1 MGIIRIY
8 DIKLDQPLKAN
19 WKSGCNADTGDGYTN
34 GMHVYRAIMR
44 VLQIRLSTTGA
55 FKEMNS
61 MIVGNIIGK
70 RLDKGK
76 YKARKTYA
84 LERFALST
92 PSKYH
97 LFSLLEKKNEGLFL
111 C

>member
-1 MGIIRIY
+1 
-8 DIKLDQPLKAN
+8 
-19 WKSGCNADTGDGYTN
+19 
-34 GMHVYRAIMR
+34 
-44 VLQIRLSTTGA
+44 
-55 FKEMNS
+55 

-97 LFSLLEKKNEGLFL
+97 LFSLLEKKNKGLFL
-111 C
+111 CQNYRYVNAHIIQDAYPLFLISNLVNQLQEVKLFTKLDIQ